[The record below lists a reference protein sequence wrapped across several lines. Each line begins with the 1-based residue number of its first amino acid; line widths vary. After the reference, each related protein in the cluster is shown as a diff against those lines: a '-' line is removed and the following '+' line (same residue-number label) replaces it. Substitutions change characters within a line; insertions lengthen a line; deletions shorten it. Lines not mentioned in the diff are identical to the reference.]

1 MRLTPA
7 AAAVPLVLVLL
18 TWLSYRASNTD
29 AERFDHAL
37 GALDRFALVESALQ
51 RDVLSA
57 RAGMLRDYDPLV
69 REVNVLD
76 ELIGRLRDAALADA
90 EEAKAVGELAASVG
104 RQEELTE
111 QFKSHNALLQNSL
124 AYFRLFSG
132 HLAEA
137 DRNGPLASA
146 VSGLAAAMLQLT
158 LDTSAAAAQDVADR
172 LDELAAQPFT
182 GVDAGAVHALLAHG
196 QLLRDLLPKT
206 DQMLKGVLEK
216 PSKRRQESI
225 RALVLAHQ
233 AASRATA
240 QKFRLL
246 LYATSVLL
254 LGLLVHVGLRLR
266 SRALALRRRA
276 AYEHVIA
283 GISTRLIDTQPH
295 ELDSQIQQALGELA
309 ELVHADRAY
318 IVTSC
323 ERVRINKWCREGIT
337 FPSDWPDRASAVMA
351 RLGVTAEGNLHI
363 RRIDRLQP
371 GTDKDRLVAAGVGSW
386 ACVSNMGKGGAS
398 AILGFDALPPRII
411 TEAAELGLLRM
422 ALDAVT
428 NAVRREHLEQ
438 ERSRLERT
446 LQQARRMET
455 IGALASGIAHNFNN
469 IVGAI
474 LGYTEMAEGSDS
486 RPASNLGEI
495 RRAGERARDLV
506 DQILAF
512 GRRRD
517 VQRRPVHM
525 KELVAET
532 RALLHASLAPAIDLV
547 IREVPDE
554 AVLSGE
560 AGQLQQ
566 VILNLCSNAAQAMD
580 QTGSIELETEV
591 RQITGPRSLTHGQ
604 LKTGQYVR
612 LAVSDTGRGMDKV
625 IVERIFEP
633 FFTTR
638 LAGSGLGLA
647 TVREIVGEHG
657 GAMNVWS
664 APGVGSRF
672 EVWLPCIPSAA
683 PAVRE
688 DSGLPSFGQGQ
699 TVLILND
706 AAERLLADEE
716 MLAALGYEPVGFTHI
731 DDAVAACRE
740 IPNRFDAAVMGYR
753 APVASA
759 LDLASALHEILPDV
773 PILLATAS
781 ADEITADTLLA
792 AGVSAVVH
800 LPLVSAEIAWALA
813 RCLRALNSNEL
824 HNAETVSRKLTSALL
839 PLASRDRA

>member
-1 MRLTPA
+1 MKPMPT

-51 RDVLSA
+51 RDLLSA
-57 RAGMLRDYDPLV
+57 RAGMLRNYDPLV

-76 ELIGRLRDAALADA
+76 ELIRRLRDAALADA

-124 AYFRLFSG
+124 AYFRLFSA

-137 DRNGPLASA
+137 DRNGPLAPA

-158 LDTSAAAAQDVADR
+158 LDTSPAAAQDVADR
-172 LDELAAQPFT
+172 LDELAAQPRT
-182 GVDAGAVHALLAHG
+182 GADTGAVHALLAHG

-295 ELDSQIQQALGELA
+295 ELESQIQQALGELA
-309 ELVHADRAY
+309 ELVRADRAY
-318 IVTSC
+318 IVMSC

-337 FPSDWPDRASAVMA
+337 FPADWPDRAPAVMA
-351 RLGVTAEGNLHI
+351 RLGLTAEGNLHI
-363 RRIDRLQP
+363 RSMDRLQP
-371 GTDKDRLVAAGVGSW
+371 GTDKDRLAAAGVGSL
-386 ACVSNMGKGGAS
+386 ACVSNMGKGGVS
-398 AILGFDALPPRII
+398 AVLGFDALPPRII

-438 ERSRLERT
+438 ERSRLERS

-455 IGALASGIAHNFNN
+455 IGAFASGIAHNFNN

-486 RPASNLGEI
+486 RSASNLGEI

-506 DQILAF
+506 EQILAF

-517 VQRRPVHM
+517 VQRRPVRM

-532 RALLHASLAPAIDLV
+532 RELLHVSLPPRIELV
-547 IREVPDE
+547 VREVPDE
-554 AVLSGE
+554 AVLSGQ

-566 VILNLCSNAAQAMD
+566 VILNLCSNAAEAMD
-580 QTGSIELETEV
+580 QTGFVELETEV
-591 RQITGPRSLTHGQ
+591 RQVTGVRSLTHGQ
-604 LKTGQYVR
+604 LVPGRYVR
-612 LAVSDTGRGMDKV
+612 FAVSDTGRGMDK
-625 IVERIFEP
+625 
-633 FFTTR
+633 
-638 LAGSGLGLA
+638 
-647 TVREIVGEHG
+647 
-657 GAMNVWS
+657 GA
-664 APGVGSRF
+664 
-672 EVWLPCIPSAA
+672 I
-683 PAVRE
+683 
-688 DSGLPSFGQGQ
+688 
-699 TVLILND
+699 
-706 AAERLLADEE
+706 AE
-716 MLAALGYEPVGFTHI
+716 F
-731 DDAVAACRE
+731 
-740 IPNRFDAAVMGYR
+740 
-753 APVASA
+753 
-759 LDLASALHEILPDV
+759 
-773 PILLATAS
+773 
-781 ADEITADTLLA
+781 
-792 AGVSAVVH
+792 
-800 LPLVSAEIAWALA
+800 W
-813 RCLRALNSNEL
+813 
-824 HNAETVSRKLTSALL
+824 
-839 PLASRDRA
+839 

>member
-1 MRLTPA
+1 
-7 AAAVPLVLVLL
+7 
-18 TWLSYRASNTD
+18 
-29 AERFDHAL
+29 
-37 GALDRFALVESALQ
+37 
-51 RDVLSA
+51 
-57 RAGMLRDYDPLV
+57 
-69 REVNVLD
+69 
-76 ELIGRLRDAALADA
+76 
-90 EEAKAVGELAASVG
+90 
-104 RQEELTE
+104 
-111 QFKSHNALLQNSL
+111 
-124 AYFRLFSG
+124 
-132 HLAEA
+132 
-137 DRNGPLASA
+137 
-146 VSGLAAAMLQLT
+146 
-158 LDTSAAAAQDVADR
+158 
-172 LDELAAQPFT
+172 
-182 GVDAGAVHALLAHG
+182 
-196 QLLRDLLPKT
+196 
-206 DQMLKGVLEK
+206 
-216 PSKRRQESI
+216 
-225 RALVLAHQ
+225 
-233 AASRATA
+233 
-240 QKFRLL
+240 
-246 LYATSVLL
+246 
-254 LGLLVHVGLRLR
+254 
-266 SRALALRRRA
+266 
-276 AYEHVIA
+276 VIA

-318 IVTSC
+318 IVMSC

-337 FPSDWPDRASAVMA
+337 FPSDWPDRAPAVMA
-351 RLGVTAEGNLHI
+351 RLGLTAEGNLHI
-363 RRIDRLQP
+363 RSMDRLQP
-371 GTDKDRLVAAGVGSW
+371 GTDKDRLLAAGVGSW
-386 ACVSNMGKGGAS
+386 ACVSNTGKGGVS
-398 AILGFDALPPRII
+398 AVLGFDALPPRII
-411 TEAAELGLLRM
+411 TESAELGLLRM

-532 RALLHASLAPAIDLV
+532 RALLHASLPPAIDLV

-731 DDAVAACRE
+731 DDAVEACRE

-800 LPLVSAEIAWALA
+800 LPLISAEIAWALA

-824 HNAETVSRKLTSALL
+824 HSTETVSRKPTSALL
-839 PLASRDRA
+839 PLTSRDRA

>member
-1 MRLTPA
+1 MKLMPA

-18 TWLSYRASNTD
+18 TWLSYGASNTD

-37 GALDRFALVESALQ
+37 GALDRFALVESALR

-57 RAGMLRDYDPLV
+57 RAGMLRNYDPLV

-76 ELIGRLRDAALADA
+76 ELIRRLRDAALADV
-90 EEAKAVGELAASVG
+90 EEAKAVGELAASVD

-124 AYFRLFSG
+124 AYFRLFSA
-132 HLAEA
+132 HLTEA
-137 DRNGPLASA
+137 DRNGPLAPA

-172 LDELAAQPFT
+172 LDELAAQPRT
-182 GVDAGAVHALLAHG
+182 GVDAGGVHALLAHG

-206 DQMLKGVLEK
+206 DQVLKAVLEK

-233 AASRATA
+233 AVSRATA
-240 QKFRLL
+240 QRFRFL

-295 ELDSQIQQALGELA
+295 ELDSQFHKALAELA

-318 IVTSC
+318 IVVSG
-323 ERVRINKWCREGIT
+323 EPARINKWCREGIT
-337 FPSDWPDRASAVMA
+337 FPSDWPDRAPAVMA
-351 RLGVTAEGNLHI
+351 RLGLTAEGKLHI
-363 RRIDRLQP
+363 RSIDRLQP

-386 ACVSNMGKGGAS
+386 ACVSNMGKGGVS
-398 AILGFDALPPRII
+398 AVLGFDALPPRII

-422 ALDAVT
+422 ALDAVA

-438 ERSRLERT
+438 ERSRLERS

-455 IGALASGIAHNFNN
+455 IGAFASGIAHNFNN

-486 RPASNLGEI
+486 QPACNLGEI

-517 VQRRPVHM
+517 GQRRPVLM

-532 RALLHASLAPAIDLV
+532 RALLHASLPPRIELV

-554 AVLSGE
+554 AVLSGQ

-566 VILNLCSNAAQAMD
+566 VILNLCSNAAEAMD
-580 QTGSIELETEV
+580 QTGPVELETEV
-591 RQITGPRSLTHGQ
+591 RQVTGARSLTHGQ
-604 LKTGQYVR
+604 LVPGRYVR
-612 LAVSDTGRGMDKV
+612 FAVSDTGRGMDKA

-647 TVREIVGEHG
+647 TVREIVREHG

-672 EVWLPCIPSAA
+672 EVWLPCIPSVA
-683 PAVRE
+683 PAARE
-688 DSGLPSFGQGQ
+688 DSGLPMLGQGE

-706 AAERLLADEE
+706 AGERLLADEE
-716 MLAALGYEPVGFTHI
+716 MLAALGYEPVGFTRVN
-731 DDAVAACRE
+731 DAVAACRAT
-740 IPNRFDAAVMGYR
+740 PNRFDAAVMGYL

-759 LDLASALHEILPDV
+759 LDMASGLHKFMPDV

-781 ADEITADTLLA
+781 ADEITGDTLLA
-792 AGVSAVVH
+792 AGVSAIVH

-813 RCLRALNSNEL
+813 RCLGALKSDEL
-824 HNAETVSRKLTSALL
+824 HNTETMSWKLTAALL